1 MLRFPSGEDWSI
13 ATDAHKALFPLLSF
27 RQVPR
32 VPVALSCSLSAS
44 FSRNLAVPTVLSVGC
59 CPQRRSTL
67 QKSLQS
73 PGGSAHL
80 TSPLQHQHPVPELL
94 PSPAAERCFGDTSP
108 LPWFFL
114 FFFLFTS
121 VMIQWI
127 ISYYFSPL
135 LRTAQEG
142 GLTDSPNSGQRNM
155 MPSRWSLGLYFCSCV
170 GSLKSSCLLLVSSDQ
185 GQRESNCRSQRGCSA
200 QMCGKTQL

>member
-1 MLRFPSGEDWSI
+1 MLRFPCGEDWST

-73 PGGSAHL
+73 PGEAL
-80 TSPLQHQHPVPELL
+80 TSPHLCSTNILCLSSSLPQQQKGALGTPVLFPGF
-94 PSPAAERCFGDTSP
+94 S
-108 LPWFFL
+108 
-114 FFFLFTS
+114 FFFSFH
-121 VMIQWI
+121 
-127 ISYYFSPL
+127 
-135 LRTAQEG
+135 LRYDTM
-142 GLTDSPNSGQRNM
+142 D
-155 MPSRWSLGLYFCSCV
+155 YIV
-170 GSLKSSCLLLVSSDQ
+170 LLLSPVENSPGRWFD
-185 GQRESNCRSQRGCSA
+185 R
-200 QMCGKTQL
+200 

>member
-1 MLRFPSGEDWSI
+1 MLPQC
-13 ATDAHKALFPLLSF
+13 KLFQKFGCTHCSFCWLLS
-27 RQVPR
+27 
-32 VPVALSCSLSAS
+32 SEEIYSAEIPAE
-44 FSRNLAVPTVLSVGC
+44 SRGK
-59 CPQRRSTL
+59 RS
-67 QKSLQS
+67 
-73 PGGSAHL
+73 PHL
-80 TSPLQHQHPVPELL
+80 TSAAPTSCAWAPPFPSSRKVLWGHQSSSLVFP
-94 PSPAAERCFGDTSP
+94 
-108 LPWFFL
+108 